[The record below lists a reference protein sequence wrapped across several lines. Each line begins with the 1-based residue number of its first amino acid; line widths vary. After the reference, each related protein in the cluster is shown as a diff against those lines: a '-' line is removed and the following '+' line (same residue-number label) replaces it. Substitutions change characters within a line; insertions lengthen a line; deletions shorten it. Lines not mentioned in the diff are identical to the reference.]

1 MYEMQAGKI
10 VRAKLRLF
18 DGILRCRHVRC
29 CTYSLAY
36 VLAHKS
42 TDSATSHLVSADDVY
57 IVRGSRTVIVHGGGQ
72 ALRIWN
78 GRACAIRPPT
88 YTTSIG
94 VRRSPLTNRA
104 RMVKAAMA
112 KQNEGEDS
120 DGIGIGVIA
129 TAGGGALV
137 FIVFALYI
145 LQRRRSS
152 S

>member
-1 MYEMQAGKI
+1 MYEMQAGKS

-72 ALRIWN
+72 ALHMERQSVCYS
-78 GRACAIRPPT
+78 APT
-88 YTTSIG
+88 YTTSI
-94 VRRSPLTNRA
+94 R
-104 RMVKAAMA
+104 
-112 KQNEGEDS
+112 
-120 DGIGIGVIA
+120 
-129 TAGGGALV
+129 
-137 FIVFALYI
+137 FADHH
-145 LQRRRSS
+145 
-152 S
+152 